1 MIINNEKNICINILF
16 KIIQSNETKA
26 YSLFYIMTEKMRID
40 IMKSTIKQAFI
51 DISFKCVPPCMTNY
65 KILILSGFDLEDKK
79 AKLLALPLIPNQK
92 EATITKFLTIMKNT
106 YLFNPLLMT
115 SDFGK
120 SLVNSICNVY
130 PKI

>member
-1 MIINNEKNICINILF
+1 
-16 KIIQSNETKA
+16 
-26 YSLFYIMTEKMRID
+26 
-40 IMKSTIKQAFI
+40 MKSTIKQEFI

-79 AKLLALPLIPNQK
+79 AKLLALALIPNQK

-120 SLVNSICNVY
+120 SLVNRKCNVY